1 MIKKI
6 KNVLLFILLMF
17 ICILPKNVMAW
28 VASDNYDSPN
38 TPTSPDAPV
47 SPGESNTCSGAGCY
61 SGNVGT
67 CSSGPGCHVP
77 GYNDLRYYPGKVNDD
92 GTVSPGQ
99 YVYDPNGIGDP
110 NCKLA
115 GSSCVVSANVIRIE
129 VSLGSELYDMNN
141 NLIYN
146 LDRPKDITSWILAG
160 TYFGARIYEER
171 TAYWSASGVLHQ
183 YYNCARLVPD
193 GTCCCTYDR
202 FGDGYEA
209 HCETVWKPYLY
220 TRDEYVASAACQS
233 EADRLGYDLA
243 KRAVEIGSSYKMNL
257 SDPNDARCQNVQ
269 KYKDELDREGVKCEN
284 YVIEARPGKTSAPVS
299 NPVKKKY
306 YYEKYGTCIDVK
318 TSKVRYL
325 NSEADKCNENEYY
338 VKNDDENDET
348 RHWHTFIPLNA
359 KESEGYTFLLENTDK
374 VEIPGICRD
383 TINIFKKEKMYIRVV
398 KPLKNQKFTGNIT
411 TDMAMVSKGC
421 YFYTIVDIPLSQ
433 AFYNEVDNKLNDTSE
448 LIGFNFY
455 YRPIDIDNPF
465 PNGITKYS
473 YWEKWGED
481 KKHGKEDPELEKSFN
496 TITYA
501 ATNID
506 LNYIREYNGAMKKTN
521 ERENQ
526 YTDWSKMNIDGSS
539 IFIQKDNIINR
550 NGLIT
555 NKSFYSLGCGPQ
567 NQCEYLDKEQKVRN
581 PIYLPEC
588 KNNKTTDICP
598 MSHYK

>member
-6 KNVLLFILLMF
+6 KNVLLFISLM
-17 ICILPKNVMAW
+17 IIYILPKSIMANTTYGEENGNTSTGGSSNNV
-28 VASDNYDSPN
+28 VDNGEYSVCRGPSCKSN
-38 TPTSPDAPV
+38 YHPD
-47 SPGESNTCSGAGCY
+47 
-61 SGNVGT
+61 
-67 CSSGPGCHVP
+67 
-77 GYNDLRYYPGKVNDD
+77 YPGLVWAGDMVNAD
-92 GTVSPGQ
+92 GTKIPGH

-110 NCKLA
+110 NCKLT
-115 GSSCVVSANVIRIE
+115 STNCVISAYVTDRKISIGAE
-129 VSLGSELYDMNN
+129 VFDMYNN
-141 NLIYN
+141 PIYN
-146 LDRPKDITSWILAG
+146 LDKPNDITSWILAG

-171 TAYWSASGVLHQ
+171 IAYWSADGILHQ
-183 YYNCARLVPD
+183 HYNCARLVPA
-193 GTCCCTYDR
+193 GECCCRYEK
-202 FGDGYEA
+202 DGGRY
-209 HCETVWKPYLY
+209 CETVWTVKIYELDDFTPS
-220 TRDEYVASAACQS
+220 ASCQA
-233 EADRLGYDLA
+233 EADMLGYQLA
-243 KRAVEIGSSYKMNL
+243 KKAVEVGSSYKMNL

-325 NSEADKCNENEYY
+325 NSEADKCKENEYY
-338 VKNDDENDET
+338 VKNDDENDDT
-348 RHWHTFIPLNA
+348 RHWHTFVPLNA

-374 VEIPGICRD
+374 VEVPGICRD
-383 TINIFKKEKMYIRVV
+383 VINKQKKDKRYMRII
-398 KPLKNQKFTGNIT
+398 KPLKNQKFTGNVT
-411 TDMAMVSKGC
+411 TDLAMVSKGC
-421 YFYTIVDIPLSQ
+421 YFYTVVDIPLSQ

-481 KKHGKEDPELEKSFN
+481 KKQGKEDPELEKSFN

>member
-6 KNVLLFILLMF
+6 KNVLLFISLMI
-17 ICILPKNVMAW
+17 ICILPKSIMANTTYGEENGNTSTGGSSNNV
-28 VASDNYDSPN
+28 VDN
-38 TPTSPDAPV
+38 
-47 SPGESNTCSGAGCY
+47 GEYSVCSGPSCKSNY
-61 SGNVGT
+61 H
-67 CSSGPGCHVP
+67 P
-77 GYNDLRYYPGKVNDD
+77 DYPGLVWAGDMVNAD
-92 GTVSPGQ
+92 GTAIPGH

-110 NCKLA
+110 NCKLT
-115 GSSCVVSANVIRIE
+115 STNCVLSAYVTDRKISIGAE
-129 VSLGSELYDMNN
+129 VFDMYNN
-141 NLIYN
+141 PIYN
-146 LDRPKDITSWILAG
+146 LDKPNDITSWILAG

-171 TAYWSASGVLHQ
+171 IAYWSADGILHQ
-183 YYNCARLVPD
+183 HYNCARLVPA
-193 GTCCCTYDR
+193 GECCCR
-202 FGDGYEA
+202 YEKYGGRY
-209 HCETVWKPYLY
+209 CETVWTVKIYELDDFTPS
-220 TRDEYVASAACQS
+220 ASCQA
-233 EADRLGYDLA
+233 EADMLGYQLA
-243 KRAVEIGSSYKMNL
+243 KEAVEVGSSYKMNL

-299 NPVKKKY
+299 NPVRKKY

-325 NSEADKCNENEYY
+325 NSEADKCKENEYY
-338 VKNDDENDET
+338 VKNDDENDDT
-348 RHWHTFIPLNA
+348 RHWHTFVPLNA

-374 VEIPGICRD
+374 VEVPGICRD
-383 TINIFKKEKMYIRVV
+383 VINKQKTDKRYMRII
-398 KPLKNQKFTGNIT
+398 KPLKNQKFTGNVT
-411 TDMAMVSKGC
+411 TDLAMVSKGC

-481 KKHGKEDPELEKSFN
+481 KKQGKEDPELEKSFN

-506 LNYIREYNGAMKKTN
+506 LNYIREYNGAKKKTN

-588 KNNKTTDICP
+588 KNNKITDICP